1 MKKEKEISLIARAM
15 YAAVMDNPSKAEE
28 IFSNLKKTLIKKKE
42 IIPAII
48 KKFIN
53 IYSREQKAKLT
64 LAKEI
69 DESQKN
75 YIEKKIKAILGE
87 DKEIEYSLNTEL
99 LAGFRLKTKDVLIKA
114 SLKDILTGLK
124 NKIYGHN

>member
-1 MKKEKEISLIARAM
+1 M
-15 YAAVMDNPSKAEE
+15 YAAVMDNPLKAEE
-28 IFSNLKKTLIKKKE
+28 IFSNLKKTLVKKKE

>member
-15 YAAVMDNPSKAEE
+15 YAAVMDNPLKAEE
-28 IFSNLKKTLIKKKE
+28 IFSNLKKTLVKKKE

>member
-1 MKKEKEISLIARAM
+1 MKKEKEISFWARAM
-15 YAAVMDNPSKAEE
+15 YDAVMDDPSKSEE
-28 IFSNLKKTLIKKKE
+28 IFSNLKKSLVKKKE
-42 IIPAII
+42 MIPAII

-53 IYSREQKAKLT
+53 IYGSEQRAELT
-64 LAKEI
+64 LAKEM
-69 DESQKN
+69 DGDQKKD
-75 YIEKKIKAILGE
+75 IEKKIKAILGE